1 MSTTVGE
8 RFEVEDLDADDVL
21 AFMRDLDLEAR
32 RIEAWKLRAAAH
44 WADLHPAT
52 TDTGA
57 AAPDGSVLGPD
68 ETLGG
73 DGTPSVAAFT
83 PEELG
88 VVLRVSP
95 SSAAALVAD
104 ALDLRHRFPMLWTQV
119 MRCEVP
125 AWLARR
131 VAQQTRALPQAG
143 AAYVDDTLAA
153 RTTPWGTGVLDRVVA
168 HAIANFDT
176 AAQAEKEDRGQG
188 SWDVKLTHPGPT
200 EFAGTSEL
208 WARGDT
214 VALQRLYDQICAHAH
229 QALLDGDP
237 DPLGP
242 RKAKALGDLGVADQQ
257 PGKARLYLHIDAADL
272 DPEASAIGTVE
283 KLGPATTTKI
293 RQWVGHSRVT
303 IVPVLDLD
311 RDDPV
316 DHHDPPHRMRE
327 HVILRDHH
335 CVFPGCTR
343 DARSCDLDHIEPYL
357 DPGDGGPPGQT
368 RPTNLAPL
376 CRRHHRAKTTG
387 LWRYTRTPDGRC
399 LWRGPYG
406 VTFLASP

>member
-57 AAPDGSVLGPD
+57 AAPDGSVLDHD

-168 HAIANFDT
+168 HAIAKFSPPEHT
-176 AAQAEKEDRGQG
+176 SREEQAQATWGIELR
-188 SWDVKLTHPGPT
+188 HPTPT
-200 EFAGTSEL
+200 ECAGTSEL
-208 WARGDT
+208 IARGDT
-214 VALQRLYDQICAHAH
+214 LLLQRVYDQIHDTARDHGIPPIE
-229 QALLDGDP
+229 ALAQLVDG
-237 DPLGP
+237 G
-242 RKAKALGDLGVADQQ
+242 Q
-257 PGKARLYLHIDAADL
+257 PPGTSPSKTRLYLHIDATDL
-272 DPEASAIGTVE
+272 DHDTTSIGTVE

-327 HVILRDHH
+327 HVILRDRH